1 MSQQKEQTY
10 FIHLK
15 KIWEG
20 FTASFKNEITKAS
33 YQSDVIE
40 FLDFTE
46 KDFTEI
52 TDNDVK
58 QYFEYLQKKV
68 FEKNLAPSTMAKKI
82 RELNSLSNYILENR
96 QYLEISES
104 YQNHFSAY
112 TKLVE
117 ERSKQ
122 ANSVPVEDIDKLL
135 IAAKEDYQAYCI
147 ITLLYRIGLSSTE
160 IIKLKL
166 KDMNIYENGAYLNVP
181 GRRKAV
187 YVPEDVYKIMNLYLQ
202 YRSDESEYFFFNS
215 RGNALNAM
223 YISRMMKKYTLKAG
237 IHGYSA
243 ESLRNSCIYTMASYR
258 LNDAEIAEEM
268 NITEGPVKRY
278 RNINY
283 IDDQSRG
290 IRNMVKIK
298 VELPE
303 D

>member
-112 TKLVE
+112 TKLV
-117 ERSKQ
+117 
-122 ANSVPVEDIDKLL
+122 
-135 IAAKEDYQAYCI
+135 
-147 ITLLYRIGLSSTE
+147 
-160 IIKLKL
+160 
-166 KDMNIYENGAYLNVP
+166 
-181 GRRKAV
+181 
-187 YVPEDVYKIMNLYLQ
+187 
-202 YRSDESEYFFFNS
+202 
-215 RGNALNAM
+215 
-223 YISRMMKKYTLKAG
+223 
-237 IHGYSA
+237 
-243 ESLRNSCIYTMASYR
+243 
-258 LNDAEIAEEM
+258 
-268 NITEGPVKRY
+268 
-278 RNINY
+278 
-283 IDDQSRG
+283 
-290 IRNMVKIK
+290 
-298 VELPE
+298 
-303 D
+303 